1 MKIAAL
7 CQLGVNDVQDLQE
20 WLAALGN
27 NAVPGSIFAV
37 FLLNEPKPGFRQS
50 YANAIG
56 NIIAIQVVQI
66 RDRFAVYVCF

>member
-37 FLLNEPKPGFRQS
+37 FLLNEPKPGFDSHMQTL
-50 YANAIG
+50 
-56 NIIAIQVVQI
+56 
-66 RDRFAVYVCF
+66 